1 MYIDGNFD
9 VGLTSDGHYV
19 VSMRVIQDK
28 KKATNR
34 AEPIDDYD
42 RTVEKTLVANDVND
56 LLDKIKIL
64 VKAMRP
70 DKRNLALTETE
81 FEKTFN
87 TIAVD

>member
-19 VSMRVIQDK
+19 ISMRVIQDK
-28 KKATNR
+28 KKAANK
-34 AEPIDDYD
+34 AAPMDDYE
-42 RTVEKTLVANDVND
+42 RTTEKTLVANDTND
-56 LLDKIKIL
+56 LLDKIKVI

-87 TIAVD
+87 TIAGE